1 MRNKLTALLIGG
13 ILVVASGTAAAGGNV
28 SFGIS
33 IGVPAY
39 YPAPVYAAPPVVYYP
54 PAPVYYG
61 PPVVYYSPRPYYYY
75 DYAPAA
81 VVRFDRG
88 HNRGWGHGHRDHFRQ
103 HR

>member
-39 YPAPVYAAPPVVYYP
+39 YPAYTPPPVVYYP

-61 PPVVYYSPRPYYYY
+61 PPAVYYSPRPFYG
-75 DYAPAA
+75 PAT

-88 HNRGWGHGHRDHFRQ
+88 HHRGWGHGHRDQFR

>member
-28 SFGIS
+28 SFGIT

-39 YPAPVYAAPPVVYYP
+39 YPVYTPPPVVYYP
-54 PAPVYYG
+54 AAPVYYS
-61 PPVVYYSPRPYYYY
+61 PPVAYYSPRPYY
-75 DYAPAA
+75 APAA
-81 VVRFDRG
+81 VIRYDRG
-88 HNRGWGHGHRDHFRQ
+88 HNRGWGHGHRNHFR

>member
-33 IGVPAY
+33 IGVPAVY
-39 YPAPVYAAPPVVYYP
+39 AAPVYAPPPVVYYP
-54 PAPVYYG
+54 AAPVYYG
-61 PPVVYYSPRPYYYY
+61 PPVVYYNPRPY
-75 DYAPAA
+75 YAPAA
-81 VVRFDRG
+81 VFRYNNGR
-88 HNRGWGHGHRDHFRQ
+88 GHGHRHHVR

>member
-1 MRNKLTALLIGG
+1 MRNKLTALLIGS

-39 YPAPVYAAPPVVYYP
+39 YPAYTPPPVAYYP
-54 PAPVYYG
+54 AAPVYYS
-61 PPVVYYSPRPYYYY
+61 PPAVYYSPRPFYG
-75 DYAPAA
+75 PAT

-88 HNRGWGHGHRDHFRQ
+88 HHRGHHRGWGNGHRDHFR